1 MISKASKIYII
12 PKEVRLVTCQKAFKA
27 QTRVLHQHIMDY
39 NEETEQN
46 IEYDEWKTRA
56 QENFTEWKK
65 VFLSFAKLSFEDV
78 LFTYAMNIPEAGG
91 HSTMFFGTHLFAN
104 SAPAKRKI

>member
-1 MISKASKIYII
+1 MSKVSKIYII
-12 PKEVRLVTCQKAFKA
+12 PEEVRKANNEIAFKSV
-27 QTRVLHQHIMDY
+27 TRLLHRHIMDF

-46 IEYDEWKTRA
+46 VDYDEWKTRA
-56 QENFTEWKK
+56 EKNFIEWKRE
-65 VFLSFAKLSFEDV
+65 FLSFAKMSFEDV

-104 SAPAKRKI
+104 CASAKRKI